1 MDSDRFTLLNDRYCD
16 IVGRYPYL
24 FERIAFE
31 YTRNDALLSG
41 RLFFEVHGKDH
52 NDVRHTRAS

>member
-1 MDSDRFTLLNDRYCD
+1 MDSDRFTLLNDRYPC
-16 IVGRYPYL
+16 L

-52 NDVRHTRAS
+52 NNVRHTRAS